1 MIETSSMRFSLE
13 EQKQGLHTKLIN
25 YLLEYNKTSEKGSV
39 EILIKPA
46 GYEDAII
53 VEWIQN
59 DYNDDEYDDHFKVVG
74 ADERVMFEY
83 QFPDDHFEWVESIE
97 EGKERVE
104 EWLKENPGWIK
115 TDYGR
120 WINKEENDRLRKELG
135 LEDSDWEGK

>member
-13 EQKQGLHTKLIN
+13 EQNKGLHTKLIN
-25 YLLEYNKTSEKGSV
+25 FLLEYNKTSEKGSV

-74 ADERVMFEY
+74 ADERVMF
-83 QFPDDHFEWVESIE
+83 
-97 EGKERVE
+97 
-104 EWLKENPGWIK
+104 
-115 TDYGR
+115 
-120 WINKEENDRLRKELG
+120 
-135 LEDSDWEGK
+135 